1 MNKKKFT
8 LEYNFKKGSLSV
20 LWNLVSTPLGLAEWF
35 ADNVLVSDNIYSFIW
50 EKNTETAVVIQT
62 KQNSF
67 IRMQWEE
74 DANTDYFFEMRIE
87 SQPITGDI
95 GLLVTDFAEDNEIE
109 DAKLLWD
116 HQIEN
121 LRRKTGL

>member
-1 MNKKKFT
+1 MKKKKFIQ
-8 LEYNFKKGSLSV
+8 EYTFKKGSLPV
-20 LWNLVSTPLGLAEWF
+20 LWNLISSPLGLAEWF
-35 ADNVLVSDNIYSFIW
+35 ADNVLVTDNSYSFIW
-50 EKNTETAVVIQT
+50 EKNTETATVIQT
-62 KQNSF
+62 KQNTY

-74 DANTDYFFEMRIE
+74 DAGSDCFFEMRIE

-95 GLLVTDFAEDNEIE
+95 GLLVTDFAEEKEIE

-121 LRRKTGL
+121 LRRKTGF

>member
-35 ADNVLVSDNIYSFIW
+35 ADKVLVSDNIYSFIW